1 MEILPLSLVMLS
13 AFIHAFWNFL
23 FKKSSDSVIFIF
35 WAKVF
40 EVILYLPIIIL
51 LLIIKGFN
59 NKGII
64 YIISTGLI
72 HYFYWLFLSLG
83 YNSSD
88 LTFVYPISRSSPLII
103 TFLSYLLFKEKVTI
117 FGFFGILLII
127 LGIYFI
133 SIDSFSLM
141 KFKII
146 FNKNN
151 SGLLY
156 ALLTLITV
164 SIYSLV
170 DKIGAKYVNP

>member
-1 MEILPLSLVMLS
+1 M
-13 AFIHAFWNFL
+13 
-23 FKKSSDSVIFIF
+23 
-35 WAKVF
+35 
-40 EVILYLPIIIL
+40 PIIIL

-83 YNSSD
+83 YNISD
-88 LTFVYPISRSSPLII
+88 LAFVYPISRSSPLII

-164 SIYSLV
+164 SIYSLI
-170 DKIGAKYVNP
+170 DKIGAKYVNPIIYVYFF